1 MNFGGNVF
9 FGLGPFRDIGAQP
22 TTSEWRSLA
31 HVEVGPNG
39 RVFSAPTI

>member
-1 MNFGGNVF
+1 MNFEMYF
-9 FGLGPFRDIGAQP
+9 LDLAPFRDIGAQP

-31 HVEVGPNG
+31 HLEVGPSG